1 MATSK
6 STSTKSNG
14 SFGSPVAEVA
24 REHGHNAIDKLAD
37 HAAIAEQKVRS
48 TAASS
53 SETISEKTEQAKKAA
68 NKTASDVQAFAKE
81 NPWTT
86 AGIAFATGAL
96 VSALLRRK

>member
-6 STSTKSNG
+6 ATASSSNG
-14 SFGSPVAEVA
+14 SFGSPVADVA
-24 REHGHNAIDKLAD
+24 REQGHNAVDKLAD
-37 HAAIAEQKVRS
+37 QAAIAEQKVRS

-53 SETISEKTEQAKKAA
+53 SETIGEKTEQAKKVA
-68 NKTASDVQAFAKE
+68 NKAAADVQDFAKN

-96 VSALLRRK
+96 VSAFLRRK